1 MMKKMMPLQKIPV
14 WKRSLGRKRV
24 VRLPQKGAANAAI
37 RDEPPMIKPVHSMV
51 VFMSYVLT
59 FRMKKGMN
67 DMMQLKEKD
76 IPNWDMATK

>member
-1 MMKKMMPLQKIPV
+1 
-14 WKRSLGRKRV
+14 
-24 VRLPQKGAANAAI
+24 
-37 RDEPPMIKPVHSMV
+37 MIKPVHSMV